1 MKTLILSSVAVA
13 ALAVTAAYAQ
23 PASPLRPLPA
33 PAAKVH
39 TRAEV
44 QAHVAQMFARL
55 DTNRDG
61 AVTQAEAD
69 AARGQF
75 IEKRRERV
83 SQRGSAA
90 FDRLDAN
97 KDGQVSRQEWD
108 AGRQVR
114 EERMAMHDGA
124 RGGHGMHR
132 AGMGFGG
139 RMFGM
144 ADANKDGRVTL
155 AEAQAAALQHFDRVD
170 LNHDG
175 SITPEERRQA
185 REQWRAQR
193 RG

>member
-1 MKTLILSSVAVA
+1 MKTLILSSVVA
-13 ALAVTAAYAQ
+13 ALTVTAAYAQ
-23 PASPLRPLPA
+23 PASPLPA

-61 AVTQAEAD
+61 SVTQAEAD
-69 AARGQF
+69 AARGQW
-75 IEKRRERV
+75 IEKRRERAAE
-83 SQRGSAA
+83 RGGAA
-90 FDRLDAN
+90 FDRLDTN

-114 EERMAMHDGA
+114 EQRMAAGGQM
-124 RGGHGMHR
+124 RGIHH

-144 ADANKDGRVTL
+144 ADANKDGRVSL

-175 SITPEERRQA
+175 KITPDERRQVHRRPVA
-185 REQWRAQR
+185 LEQ
-193 RG
+193 G

>member
-1 MKTLILSSVAVA
+1 MKTLILSSVGAA

-23 PASPLRPLPA
+23 PAPTVRPLPA

-44 QAHVAQMFARL
+44 QNHVAQMFARL

-61 AVTQAEAD
+61 YLTQAEVD

-75 IEKRRERV
+75 AEKRRERTAE
-83 SQRGSAA
+83 RGGAA

-108 AGRQVR
+108 SGRQAR
-114 EERMAMHDGA
+114 EQRMAGA
-124 RGGHGMHR
+124 GQMHGMHR

-144 ADANKDGRVTL
+144 ADANKDGRVSL

-175 SITPEERRQA
+175 KITPDERRQVHRRPVA
-185 REQWRAQR
+185 LEQ
-193 RG
+193 G

>member
-1 MKTLILSSVAVA
+1 MKTLILSSVALA

-23 PASPLRPLPA
+23 PASPPRPLPA

-44 QAHVAQMFARL
+44 QAHGAQMFARL

-75 IEKRRERV
+75 MEKRRERV

-108 AGRQVR
+108 AGRQAR
-114 EERMAMHDGA
+114 EQRMAG
-124 RGGHGMHR
+124 RGQMRGMHR
-132 AGMGFGG
+132 AGMGFSG

-155 AEAQAAALQHFDRVD
+155 PEAQAAALQHFDRVD

-175 SITPEERRQA
+175 SLTPEERKQT

>member
-1 MKTLILSSVAVA
+1 MKTLILSSVALA

-23 PASPLRPLPA
+23 PASPPRPLPA

-61 AVTQAEAD
+61 ALTQAEAD

-75 IEKRRERV
+75 VEKRRERAAE
-83 SQRGSAA
+83 RGGAA

-108 AGRQVR
+108 AGRQAR
-114 EERMAMHDGA
+114 EQRMAG
-124 RGGHGMHR
+124 RGQMRGMHR
-132 AGMGFGG
+132 AGMGFSG

-155 AEAQAAALQHFDRVD
+155 PEAQAAALQHFDRVD

-175 SITPEERRQA
+175 SLTPEERKQT

>member
-1 MKTLILSSVAVA
+1 MKTLILSSVGAA

-23 PASPLRPLPA
+23 PAPTVRPLPA

-44 QAHVAQMFARL
+44 QNHVAQMFNRL

-61 AVTQAEAD
+61 YLTHAEVD
-69 AARGQF
+69 AARGQWA
-75 IEKRRERV
+75 EKRRERAGK
-83 SQRGSAA
+83 RGGAA
-90 FDRLDAN
+90 FDRLDTN
-97 KDGQVSRQEWD
+97 KDGQVSRQEWE
-108 AGRQVR
+108 AGRQAR
-114 EERMAMHDGA
+114 EQRMAGA
-124 RGGHGMHR
+124 GQMRGMHR

-139 RMFGM
+139 HMFGM

-155 AEAQAAALQHFDRVD
+155 AEAQAAALQHFDRMD

-175 SITPEERRQA
+175 NLTPEERRQA

>member
-1 MKTLILSSVAVA
+1 MKTLILSSVAAA

-33 PAAKVH
+33 AAAKVH

-44 QAHVAQMFARL
+44 QNHVAQMFARL

-69 AARGQF
+69 AARGQWM
-75 IEKRRERV
+75 EKRRERAGE
-83 SQRGSAA
+83 RGGAA
-90 FDRLDAN
+90 FDRLDTN

-108 AGRQVR
+108 RGRQVR
-114 EERMAMHDGA
+114 EQRMAGA
-124 RGGHGMHR
+124 GQMHGMHR

-155 AEAQAAALQHFDRVD
+155 AEAQAAALQHFDRMD
-170 LNHDG
+170 LYHAG
-175 SITPEERRQA
+175 SLTREERKQA

-193 RG
+193 RS